1 MESTSSLGP
10 PSQENLQPASSD
22 GQRPLPVP
30 IPKATLKRTDSALSS
45 SKASL
50 SSHMSVPV
58 TGTFPLGSL
67 RVHQVMDSPRP
78 RQPAERPQAE
88 VSEEM
93 PPLEDDPSGRDSETL
108 DGDVFLILD
117 LPPNSTVGC
126 DARAINTGAS
136 GFKGIRDIPPGP
148 HFVWVSEPN
157 AMSRCG
163 YWFVTRDGG
172 HQVRVKQ
179 WDKYN
184 EVLAQ
189 PASQFELRDHRDNVA
204 SLYPQLVSPQLV
216 SFKHGAGS
224 PAAVAPATGAAKAG
238 GEDGPQLWRQLTSG
252 ISEVLLGR
260 VTGNRGAGEWL
271 VDTSDSAQG
280 EASFPHTTQLYKAV
294 VGGSRELHFLFPDG
308 DVDLTALAGTAPEGG
323 PPDTTAEV
331 LRLLGDDNPG
341 GMGAGA
347 GGAAV
352 TEADLLGELQ
362 LTFLAGLHLS
372 NLSCVDQW
380 WHLVLRV
387 VLRAHRLVLVRPR
400 LATALL
406 HTLHAQLVYDE
417 RYIAG
422 AGDSEPAAELLRR
435 GGAAAAVDGDVQGT
449 SVLDIV
455 PGNRRKLRRALALYK
470 RRLDDMLLGVPPER
484 ATAEQA
490 AMGEAF
496 GELEVWFWKLG
507 WDLRTD
513 PVGGEAVVAKGAA
526 GKGRGNIAS
535 YNDDDDDDND
545 DYQPVIV
552 DLDANGREVGLV
564 SFS

>member
-1 MESTSSLGP
+1 MASISLGP
-10 PSQENLQPASSD
+10 SSQENLQSALGD
-22 GQRPLPVP
+22 GDRPPPVP
-30 IPKATLKRTDSALSS
+30 IPKATLNRADSAQSS

-50 SSHMSVPV
+50 TSHQSVPV

-67 RVHQVMDSPRP
+67 RIHQVMDSPRP
-78 RQPAERPQAE
+78 RQPEERPQAQ
-88 VSEEM
+88 VSEM
-93 PPLEDDPSGRDSETL
+93 PPLEDGPSRDSKPL
-108 DGDVFLILD
+108 GGDVFLILD

-126 DARAINTGAS
+126 DARAINTRAS

-163 YWFVTRDGG
+163 YWFIAQDTA
-172 HQVRVKQ
+172 QVRVKQ

-204 SLYPQLVSPQLV
+204 SLYPQLVSYR
-216 SFKHGAGS
+216 HGGDG
-224 PAAVAPATGAAKAG
+224 PTAAANSGG
-238 GEDGPQLWRQLTSG
+238 GEDEPRLWRQLTSG
-252 ISEVLLGR
+252 ISEELLGR
-260 VTGNRGAGEWL
+260 VTGRKGAGEWL
-271 VDTSDSAQG
+271 VDTTDSAQG
-280 EASFPHTTQLYKAV
+280 EASFPQTTQLYKAV
-294 VGGSRELHFLFPDG
+294 VGGPRELHFLFPEG
-308 DVDLTALAGTAPEGG
+308 DVDLTTLATSTAPGDVG
-323 PPDTTAEV
+323 SPDTSDEI
-331 LRLLGDDNPG
+331 LRLLDNNNNNTT
-341 GMGAGA
+341 ATA
-347 GGAAV
+347 TA

-380 WHLVLRV
+380 WHMVLRV
-387 VLRAHRLVLVRPR
+387 VLRAHRLALARPR
-400 LATALL
+400 LARALL
-406 HTLHAQLVYDE
+406 CTLHAQMLYDE

-422 AGDSEPAAELLRR
+422 DGGGGEPGR
-435 GGAAAAVDGDVQGT
+435 GGAAADADSQGT

-470 RRLDDMLLGVPPER
+470 RRLDQMLLGPPREGGV
-484 ATAEQA
+484 TAEQA
-490 AMGEAF
+490 AVGQAF
-496 GELEVWFWKLG
+496 GELEAWFWKFG

-513 PVGGEAVVAKGAA
+513 DVGEG
-526 GKGRGNIAS
+526 GKGPAGQEGGNLG
-535 YNDDDDDDND
+535 YNDDDDDNND

>member
-1 MESTSSLGP
+1 MESTSSPGP
-10 PSQENLQPASSD
+10 PSQQNLQPASSD

-30 IPKATLKRTDSALSS
+30 IPTATLKRTDSAQSS

-50 SSHMSVPV
+50 SSHQSVPV

-67 RVHQVMDSPRP
+67 RVHQVMDSPGP

-93 PPLEDDPSGRDSETL
+93 PPLGDGPGPDSNPL

-157 AMSRCG
+157 ALSRCG

-189 PASQFELRDHRDNVA
+189 PASRFELRDHRDNVA
-204 SLYPQLVSPQLV
+204 SLYPQLVSFRHEGGGPV
-216 SFKHGAGS
+216 SA
-224 PAAVAPATGAAKAG
+224 AAKAG

-252 ISEVLLGR
+252 IGEKLLSR
-260 VTGNRGAGEWL
+260 VTGCRGAGEWL
-271 VDTSDSAQG
+271 VDTSDSAHG
-280 EASFPHTTQLYKAV
+280 DASFPQATQLYKAV
-294 VGGSRELHFLFPDG
+294 VGGPRELHFLFPEG
-308 DVDLTALAGTAPEGG
+308 DVDLTALAFAGAAAGGG

-331 LRLLGDDNPG
+331 LRLLDDT
-341 GMGAGA
+341 
-347 GGAAV
+347 AAV
-352 TEADLLGELQ
+352 DEADLLGELQ

-387 VLRAHRLVLVRPR
+387 VLRAHRLALLRPR
-400 LATALL
+400 LAAALL
-406 HTLHAQLVYDE
+406 CTLHAQLVYDE
-417 RYIAG
+417 RYIAS
-422 AGDSEPAAELLRR
+422 ADAADAEPDAELPHR
-435 GGAAAAVDGDVQGT
+435 GGAAAVDDAQGT

-470 RRLDDMLLGVPPER
+470 RRLDDMLLGVPLEP

-490 AMGEAF
+490 AVGEAF
-496 GELEVWFWKLG
+496 GELEAWFWKLG

-513 PVGGEAVVAKGAA
+513 PVGGEEVVTNEAAVEG
-526 GKGRGNIAS
+526 GGNIGS
-535 YNDDDDDDND
+535 YDDDDND

-552 DLDANGREVGLV
+552 HLDANGREVGLV